1 MFHEVCLQEFLLLFA
16 HAPRA
21 AEVLRSAHLERAI
34 GLIYRPD
41 TEWPSHYFRAR
52 VPDRVRRGHPRRRES
67 GCRVAGAHG
76 EGRRARFPKG
86 TGWACETKRRKNRTH
101 G

>member
-1 MFHEVCLQEFLLLFA
+1 MCLQEFLLLFA

-34 GLIYRPD
+34 YRPD

-52 VPDRVRRGHPRRRES
+52 MVSRRV
-67 GCRVAGAHG
+67 V
-76 EGRRARFPKG
+76 
-86 TGWACETKRRKNRTH
+86 
-101 G
+101 